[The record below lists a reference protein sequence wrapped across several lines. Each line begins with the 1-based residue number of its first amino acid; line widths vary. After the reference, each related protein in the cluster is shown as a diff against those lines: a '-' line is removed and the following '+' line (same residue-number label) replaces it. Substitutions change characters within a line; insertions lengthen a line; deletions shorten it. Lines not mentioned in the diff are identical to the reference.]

1 MTKTGSYTQQM
12 GEVTS
17 TLCHLGRVVEPAVW
31 DPNQAELPTELSDQ
45 MGPLALA
52 LQKGRASS

>member
-1 MTKTGSYTQQM
+1 M

-17 TLCHLGRVVEPAVW
+17 TLCHLGRVVEPAVR

-52 LQKGRASS
+52 LQKGRDTS